1 MAKSSTAAAACF
13 TVGLSAVIFA
23 IEIALSGGSIRY
35 PTLLTIA
42 VGLSGGVGMAV
53 GLMSF
58 HRAMSWMPS
67 LVFGVLFGLLLAAV
81 TTVLVV
87 LFYSE
92 LTSSKIYEWVF
103 PSMLAMA
110 SFGGACLVAL
120 LGQKGTYGNVA
131 S

>member
-1 MAKSSTAAAACF
+1 MAKSSTTTGAACF
-13 TVGLSAVIFA
+13 TAGLSAVIFS
-23 IEIALSGGSIRY
+23 IEIALSGGSIPY
-35 PTLLTIA
+35 PTLLTIT

-67 LVFGVLFGLLLAAV
+67 LIFGVLFGLLLAAV

-103 PSMLAMA
+103 P
-110 SFGGACLVAL
+110 
-120 LGQKGTYGNVA
+120 
-131 S
+131 